1 MKSCIGVKMTG
12 KTGTSDQMKTLRENR
27 RLLAKMPKQSFE
39 EDCHP
44 VPTYGGKYGFVSPPS
59 DGRAHKI
66 GNYPDQAAATP
77 PTAGRTLK
85 IRSSAT
91 TMARHTR

>member
-27 RLLAKMPKQSFE
+27 RLLAKIPKQSLE

-44 VPTYGGKYGFVSPPS
+44 VPAYGGKYGFVSPPLTGGLTKS
-59 DGRAHKI
+59 GTILIRLRLRRRQQEGR
-66 GNYPDQAAATP
+66 
-77 PTAGRTLK
+77 
-85 IRSSAT
+85 
-91 TMARHTR
+91 

>member
-27 RLLAKMPKQSFE
+27 RLLAKMPKQSLE

-44 VPTYGGKYGFVSPPS
+44 VPAYGGKYGFVSPPPLTGGLTKS
-59 DGRAHKI
+59 GTILIRLRLRRRQQEGR
-66 GNYPDQAAATP
+66 
-77 PTAGRTLK
+77 
-85 IRSSAT
+85 
-91 TMARHTR
+91 